1 MMPDAVVWA
10 VILVL
15 GVGTYLIRFS
25 FLGILGARPLPFW
38 ALRLLRYVPVAVMP
52 AIAAPMVVWPEATGG
67 LVEPSRLLAAAA
79 VIAVG
84 VVTRSVL

>member
-1 MMPDAVVWA
+1 
-10 VILVL
+10 
-15 GVGTYLIRFS
+15 
-25 FLGILGARPLPFW
+25 
-38 ALRLLRYVPVAVMP
+38 YVPVAVMP

-84 VVTRSVL
+84 VVTRSVLGAIFAGIVTVYTLGAVL